1 MWHTIKHTNKC
12 IIGVQEVEEEEKGA
26 EKIQIKTKN
35 FWNILKHNNL
45 HIWKAL
51 QTVYDKCKKVHDKT
65 HHSKCADCQRH
76 RKYGNQQEKKNDSSL
91 IREPP
96 IRLTAVFS
104 SETMEA
110 IRKWVNMFKVLKD
123 I

>member
-12 IIGVQEVEEEEKGA
+12 IIGIQEVA

-35 FWNILKHNNL
+35 FWNILKHNNP

-51 QTVYDKCKKVHDKT
+51 QTVYDKYKKVHDKT

-76 RKYGNQQEKKNDSSL
+76 IENIETSKRKKWL
-91 IREPP
+91 
-96 IRLTAVFS
+96 LTYKRTPRNNGDHHEV
-104 SETMEA
+104 
-110 IRKWVNMFKVLKD
+110 VNMFKVLKD
-123 I
+123 T

>member
-12 IIGVQEVEEEEKGA
+12 IIGIQEVEEEEKGA
-26 EKIQIKTKN
+26 EKIQLKTKN

-51 QTVYDKCKKVHDKT
+51 QTVYDKYKKVHDKT

-76 RKYGNQQEKKNDSSL
+76 IENIETSKRKKWLLTYKRIPNNINSCLL
-91 IREPP
+91 IRNNGDHQE
-96 IRLTAVFS
+96 V
-104 SETMEA
+104 
-110 IRKWVNMFKVLKD
+110 VNMFKVLKD
-123 I
+123 T